1 MNFLGLGACTHWP
14 KKAAGFFC
22 CLFGWLLGWLFFGF
36 LSHRSSGTLHHSG
49 VFILA

>member
-14 KKAAGFFC
+14 KKAAVFFL
-22 CLFGWLLGWLFFGF
+22 LFVWLLGWLFFVF